1 MKSVQFQMKM
11 SAKAILTAKRSS
23 FQFEDRVVLLD
34 ELVKVEIQ
42 GSSTRLAFKG
52 RNTGSFF

>member
-1 MKSVQFQMKM
+1 MKM